1 MIGEHGPEILK
12 ELGYDDASIENLLN
26 NKIISVEKLKTK

>member
-12 ELGYDDASIENLLN
+12 ELGYDEAAIETLLN
-26 NKIISVEKLKTK
+26 DKIISVEKLKTK